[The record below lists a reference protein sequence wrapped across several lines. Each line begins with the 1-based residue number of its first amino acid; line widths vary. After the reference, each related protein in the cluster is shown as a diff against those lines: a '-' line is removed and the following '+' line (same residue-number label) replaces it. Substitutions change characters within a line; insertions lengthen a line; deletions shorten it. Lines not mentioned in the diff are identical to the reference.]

1 MVVVAMVCSGE
12 LEATSSLTQLQLLKE
27 AHVCEQSQGPVNG
40 RQGDFQL
47 LMGQLLMDVLR
58 AEVTSGSKPF
68 EQIQHTPPLRRQP
81 TAALMQPLLQSTT
94 VRDRRRGYGQR
105 SRAAVLNSNH

>member
-27 AHVCEQSQGPVNG
+27 AHVREQSQGPVNG

-58 AEVTSGSKPF
+58 AEVASGSKPF